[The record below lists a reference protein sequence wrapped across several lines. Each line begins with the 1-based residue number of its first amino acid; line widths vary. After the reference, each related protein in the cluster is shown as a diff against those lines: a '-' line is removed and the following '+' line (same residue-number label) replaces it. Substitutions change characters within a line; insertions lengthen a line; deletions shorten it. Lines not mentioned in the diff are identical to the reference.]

1 MANTAK
7 IPVVDISDERNQQE
21 VARELVD
28 AAIEHG
34 FVYIKNT
41 GKDIPVEAIDEA
53 FEIVCYDQESHLSVI
68 SRLTVDPV

>member
-28 AAIEHG
+28 AAIKHG

-53 FEIVCYDQESHLSVI
+53 FEIVCYDKECYFPVI
-68 SRLTVDPV
+68 SKLTVDSV